1 MTFTN
6 GPYPPP
12 DHQLDNGVQYNSDYP
27 FPVKQSVISH
37 ARHRWFMVYDIGTP
51 TGPYSLTPGLNQGA
65 TQRIQFDHRPD
76 VIIVSISGQT
86 ANTGRVNLYYGEAG
100 GPPIRLGPLGK
111 AIIPA
116 PENGVITLTNNGT
129 TATYG
134 TVVAVAGFM
143 DGNPRFDIICGS

>member
-1 MTFTN
+1 MTFTT

-12 DHQLDNGVQYNSDYP
+12 DHQLDPSSRYAADVP
-27 FPVKQSVISH
+27 FDHKQAAISGR
-37 ARHRWFMVYDIGTP
+37 RHRWFQVQDIGTV
-51 TGPYSLTPGLNQGA
+51 TGPYTLTPGLGQGA

-76 VIIVSISGQT
+76 YIIVSISGQT
-86 ANTGRVNLYYGEAG
+86 ANTGRVNMFLGEAG

-116 PENGVITLTNNGT
+116 PEGGIITLVNIGT

-134 TVVAVAGFM
+134 TVVAIAGY
-143 DGNPRFDIICGS
+143 DENPRVDIVCGS